1 MTFSP
6 GDVVLI
12 PLSPFS
18 GGPAK
23 LRPALLLASL
33 PGPYQTQLVCGVST
47 QLHQQVPDWDEL
59 IQPGDA
65 DFPSSGLHR
74 ESIIRLSY
82 LHATDL
88 TEFAGASR
96 IAAHAGFNFR
106 CQEQLW
112 NNITLSASARS
123 LAGRATDALQD
134 NQLIKIVNL
143 EKEETKKHD

>member
-33 PGPYQTQLVCGVST
+33 PGPYQHPTCLGVNGA

-74 ESIIRLSY
+74 ASIIRLSY
-82 LHATDL
+82 LHATDP
-88 TEFAGASR
+88 TEFAGA
-96 IAAHAGFNFR
+96 IGQVDAAR
-106 CQEQLW
+106 LDRLL
-112 NNITLSASARS
+112 TR
-123 LAGRATDALQD
+123 LADHL
-134 NQLIKIVNL
+134 
-143 EKEETKKHD
+143 HP

>member
-1 MTFSP
+1 MTLSP

-12 PLSPFS
+12 PLSQFS

-74 ESIIRLSY
+74 RAYAPDFSVIW
-82 LHATDL
+82 
-88 TEFAGASR
+88 AS
-96 IAAHAGFNFR
+96 
-106 CQEQLW
+106 
-112 NNITLSASARS
+112 T
-123 LAGRATDALQD
+123 
-134 NQLIKIVNL
+134 VNR
-143 EKEETKKHD
+143 

>member
-47 QLHQQVPDWDEL
+47 QLHQQVADWDEL

-65 DFPSSGLHR
+65 DFPASGLHR
-74 ESIIRLSY
+74 ASIIRLSY
-82 LHATDL
+82 LHATDPA
-88 TEFAGASR
+88 EFAGAIGQVDATR
-96 IAAHAGFNFR
+96 LDR
-106 CQEQLW
+106 LL
-112 NNITLSASARS
+112 TR
-123 LAGRATDALQD
+123 LADYL
-134 NQLIKIVNL
+134 
-143 EKEETKKHD
+143 HP